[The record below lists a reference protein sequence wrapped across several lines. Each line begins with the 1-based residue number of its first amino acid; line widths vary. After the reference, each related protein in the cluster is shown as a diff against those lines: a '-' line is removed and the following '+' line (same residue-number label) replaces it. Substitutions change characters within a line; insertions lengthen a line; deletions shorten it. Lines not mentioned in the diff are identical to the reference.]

1 MSEAGP
7 SSGVKVEDEAEAVAD
22 EFMDLDTPAEG
33 AEDAA
38 ADDDEEEE
46 LPPSEAPGSPSKIT
60 AEQQQKMDEAAAVA
74 ERRVRRRRRRWRAI
88 KADYISNT
96 SKYVI

>member
-60 AEQQQKMDEAAAVA
+60 AEQQQKMDEAAAVNLISKLTHKYILCA
-74 ERRVRRRRRRWRAI
+74 EI
-88 KADYISNT
+88 GNT
-96 SKYVI
+96 LNLINLR